1 MIRRKRRR
9 YTDEQRAEAVRLVH
23 RLGNLSEAARRL
35 DISAGTLH
43 GWVMAVDGDEE
54 IPEATTPEGE
64 KEELRR
70 LRKEVKTLRM
80 ERDFLKKATVHSIGQ
95 RNIFSSNSEKRGW
108 CKWLQGDDQDSPL
121 RRERICGTD
130 GRTDSR

>member
-1 MIRRKRRR
+1 MVRRKRRR

-35 DISAGTLH
+35 DISGGTLH
-43 GWVMAVDGDEE
+43 GWVMAVDSDEG

-80 ERDFLKKATVHSIGQ
+80 ERDFLKKATAFFARDSEL
-95 RNIFSSNSEKRGW
+95 SS
-108 CKWLQGDDQDSPL
+108 
-121 RRERICGTD
+121 
-130 GRTDSR
+130 